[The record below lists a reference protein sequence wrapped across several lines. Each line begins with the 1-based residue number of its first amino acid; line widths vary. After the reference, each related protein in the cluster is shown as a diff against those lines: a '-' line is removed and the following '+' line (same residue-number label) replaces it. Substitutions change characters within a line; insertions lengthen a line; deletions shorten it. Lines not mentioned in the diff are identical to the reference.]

1 MISLDM
7 PDKRKVVF
15 MYIRYLFIFFF
26 YFSVLDVTMAASN
39 SKQSTV
45 IELDRIVAVVDQDVI
60 TLSELKKRVR
70 RIKLDLK
77 NRNTRLPSDEV
88 LQRQVL
94 DRIIVEQLQ
103 LQMANRTGIRVDD
116 ETINRVITKIADD
129 NELLLDEFREV
140 LKKDGVAF
148 ADFRRSIKTEIIMNR
163 LRRRQVDNK
172 VIVTEQEVNN
182 QLSSL
187 AKRGDLERELLLAH
201 ILIALPEEATPEQI
215 KSTHDKA
222 NKVLMKLR
230 NGADFG
236 ETAVAVSN
244 GQHALDGGVLGWRRA
259 GQLPSIFLGVVD
271 TLKPDE
277 IGDIVRSSSGF
288 HILKLLEQRSHIQKY
303 KVNQT
308 LVRHIL
314 IQTNQLVSND
324 EARRRLQRLRERII
338 GGEDFS
344 LLARANSND
353 KVSVNKG
360 GNLGWTNPGDL
371 VTEFQAVM
379 DKLKPGTISQLF
391 RTPYGWHILEVMA
404 RRKQDNTEEFLRTRA
419 RKQIHR
425 RKVDEATQN
434 WLRSMREAAYV
445 KVRLNQ

>member
-7 PDKRKVVF
+7 FHERKVVF
-15 MYIRYLFIFFF
+15 MYIRYLFIFLF
-26 YFSVLDVTMAASN
+26 YVTVLDVTIAASN
-39 SKQSTV
+39 RTSPR
-45 IELDRIVAVVDQDVI
+45 IYELDRIVAIVDQDVI
-60 TLSELKKRVR
+60 TQSELETRVR
-70 RIKLDLK
+70 RIKLDLQ
-77 NRNTRLPSDEV
+77 NRNTRLPSDKV
-88 LQRQVL
+88 LRRQVL
-94 DRIIVEQLQ
+94 ERIILEQLQ
-103 LQMANRTGIRVDD
+103 LQMANRVGIRVDD
-116 ETINRVITKIADD
+116 ETINRVITKIAKD
-129 NELLLDEFREV
+129 NKLVLDEFREV

-148 ADFRRSIKTEIIMNR
+148 ADFRRSIKTEIIINR
-163 LRRRQVDNK
+163 LRQRQVDNK

-182 QLSSL
+182 QLSNT

-201 ILIALPEEATPEQI
+201 ILIAVPEEATPEQI

-222 NKVLMKLR
+222 KKVLTKLR

-236 ETAVAVSN
+236 ETAVSVSN
-244 GQHALDGGVLGWRRA
+244 GQHALDGGILGWRKA
-259 GQLPSIFLGVVD
+259 GQLPSIFIGVVD

-277 IGDIVRSSSGF
+277 IGDLVRSSSGF
-288 HILKLLEQRSHIQKY
+288 HIIKLLEQRSHIQKY
-303 KVNQT
+303 EVNQT

-324 EARRRLQRLRERII
+324 EARLQLQRLRERII

-344 LLARANSND
+344 LLARAHSND
-353 KVSVNKG
+353 KVSANKG

-371 VTEFQAVM
+371 VSQFQAIM

-404 RRKQDNTEEFLRTRA
+404 RRKQDNTDEFLRTRA
-419 RKQIHR
+419 REQIHR
-425 RKVDEATQN
+425 RKVDEAAQN
-434 WLRSMREAAYV
+434 WLRSLREEAYV